1 MKKIV
6 TLVCLLLLA
15 ACSKQS
21 EDAAGDSSAINTGE
35 QVELAQ
41 KSTGQYYS
49 GFWANCYDK
58 KATKQSV
65 EENCDK
71 LDQYLWAFNA
81 EEVIIY
87 GVTSAKASF
96 DCTAPCFS
104 AKEQSVSTKYVA
116 RGELI
121 QSKEKL
127 TVTFVDSNDEKNFPL
142 CTMHWLQM
150 DEVNEELKRWEFQD
164 GDCGME
170 SVIFTPWVAKYNG
183 QVNTQG

>member
-1 MKKIV
+1 MAC
-6 TLVCLLLLA
+6 LVLVA

-21 EDAAGDSSAINTGE
+21 DETASNVSTDRSGE
-35 QVELAQ
+35 TVELAQ
-41 KSTGQYYS
+41 KSSGQLYS

-58 KATKQSV
+58 KATKQNV
-65 EENCDK
+65 EENCDQ

-81 EEVIIY
+81 KEVIIY
-87 GVTSAKASF
+87 GVTTAKASF

-121 QSKEKL
+121 QKKDKL

-142 CTMHWLQM
+142 CTMHWLQV
-150 DEVNEELKRWEFQD
+150 DEVHDELKRWEFQD
-164 GDCGME
+164 GNCGME
-170 SVIFTPWVAKYNG
+170 NVTFSPWVAQYKG
-183 QVNTQG
+183 QVNTQD